1 MSHLGVDVIDF
12 LLLTIY
18 PVIGLFI
25 VEMIARTIKI
35 SSWIKLLIQAGVM
48 IGFGVAYV
56 TAITAHWLTSLVLF
70 ALAATLIYQARR
82 SKIDPSKAM
91 Y

>member
-1 MSHLGVDVIDF
+1 MSHLDVDVIDF

-18 PVIGLFI
+18 PVIGLFV
-25 VEMIARTIKI
+25 VEMIARAIKI
-35 SSWIKLLIQAGVM
+35 PSWIKLLIQAGVM

-56 TAITAHWLTSLVLF
+56 TAITAHWLTSIVLF

-82 SKIDPSKAM
+82 SKIDPTKVR